1 MTLNIAVMPGD
12 GIGAEV
18 VPEALRVLET
28 AGGKYGFDL
37 SIKTALIGGAAYDET
52 GDPLPEQTVRTCKEA
67 DAVILRAV
75 GGDKWKGLPYEKR
88 PEAGLLGIR
97 KALGLYANLRPA
109 VLYPEMLGESP
120 LKEDICGGGFNIMR
134 VRELTGGIY
143 FGEKDRKEDYAY
155 DVEKYSEAEVTR
167 IARKAFEIALKRN
180 KKVTNVDKANV
191 LLSSVFWR
199 DCILKVAESFPEVKL
214 DHLYVDNASMQL
226 IRVPAEFDVV
236 VTSNMFGDILS
247 DEASMLTGSIGLLP
261 SASLGDGNYGM
272 YEPVHGSAP
281 DIAGKGIANPIAQI
295 LSCAMMLEYTFDMKD
310 AADSIENAVRR
321 VLGKGLRTAD
331 LAHGGPYVS
340 TAEMTDAIIKELR

>member
-1 MTLNIAVMPGD
+1 MI
-12 GIGAEV
+12 
-18 VPEALRVLET
+18 
-28 AGGKYGFDL
+28 
-37 SIKTALIGGAAYDET
+37 
-52 GDPLPEQTVRTCKEA
+52 
-67 DAVILRAV
+67 
-75 GGDKWKGLPYEKR
+75 
-88 PEAGLLGIR
+88 
-97 KALGLYANLRPA
+97 
-109 VLYPEMLGESP
+109 
-120 LKEDICGGGFNIMR
+120 

-199 DCILKVAESFPEVKL
+199 DCVLKVAESFPEVKL

>member
-67 DAVILRAV
+67 DAVILGAE

-120 LKEDICGGGFNIMR
+120 LKEDICGGGFNIMI

-199 DCILKVAESFPEVKL
+199 DCVLKVAESFPEVEL

-247 DEASMLTGSIGLLP
+247 DEASILTGSIGLLP
-261 SASLGDGNYGM
+261 SASLGNGNYGM

>member
-18 VPEALRVLET
+18 VPEALRVLEA
-28 AGGKYGFDL
+28 AGGIYGFGL
-37 SIKTALIGGAAYDET
+37 NIKTALIGGAAYDET
-52 GDPLPEQTVRTCKEA
+52 GDPLPEETVTACKEA
-67 DAVILRAV
+67 DAVILGAV
-75 GGDKWKGLPYEKR
+75 GGDKWKDLPYDKR

-109 VLYPEMLGESP
+109 VLYPEMLSESP
-120 LKEDICGGGFNIMR
+120 LKEDICGGGFNIMI

-143 FGEKDRKEDYAY
+143 FGEKDRKADYAY
-155 DVEKYSEAEVTR
+155 DVEKYTAAEVDR
-167 IARKAFEIALKRN
+167 IARKAFDIALKRN

-191 LLSSVFWR
+191 LISSVFWR
-199 DCILKVAESFPEVKL
+199 ECVLKVAESYPKVKL

-226 IRVPAEFDVV
+226 IRVPSEFDVV

-310 AADSIENAVRR
+310 AAVSIETAVRR

-331 LAHGGPYVS
+331 LAHGGAYVS
-340 TAEMTDAIIKELR
+340 TADMTDAIIKELS

>member
-1 MTLNIAVMPGD
+1 MTLNLAVMPGD

-52 GDPLPEQTVRTCKEA
+52 GDPLPEETVRTCKEA
-67 DAVILRAV
+67 DAVILGAV

-109 VLYPEMLGESP
+109 VLYPEMLDESP
-120 LKEDICGGGFNIMR
+120 LKEDICGGGFNIMI

-199 DCILKVAESFPEVKL
+199 DCVLKVAESFPEVKL

-295 LSCAMMLEYTFDMKD
+295 LSCAMMLEYTFDMKE
-310 AADSIENAVRR
+310 AADSIETAVRS

-340 TAEMTDAIIKELR
+340 TADMTDAIIKELR